1 MSEPASRSPGP
12 VSERL
17 RRNKE
22 PILELWEERV
32 RREIFAARHESHPIL
47 IDTLPLLLDQLSEAL
62 DSDHPRSIA
71 PDGATACQ
79 EHGGERARVTGYN
92 VENVIQEYVILREV
106 ILEVISQ
113 EGQVS
118 ERDRA
123 GIRHSIDEIMKQ
135 AAIAYGLVQNTI
147 REQFFAT
154 LTHDLRGPLT
164 AALSNAQLILKYQDR
179 PEQHAR
185 LASKIVQNISRVDK
199 MVTDLLDASRVRA
212 GERLSLHLAELDLA
226 YVARDVAEE
235 LMIVHGVQ
243 IRLEGGSAAGFWDGH
258 ALHRAFE
265 NLCANAIKYGD
276 TTKPITVRFE
286 QAHGR
291 TLVTVHNEGDPIPA
305 EDQETLF
312 KAYRRAHAS
321 ERSATRGWGLG
332 LALVRGV
339 AEAHGGSVM
348 VDSAPGRGTSFI
360 VDMPTDARPFLKK
373 ARQPFA

>member
-1 MSEPASRSPGP
+1 MSQLAHRSPAP
-12 VSERL
+12 ISERL
-17 RRNKE
+17 RKSKE
-22 PILELWEERV
+22 AILKLWEQRV
-32 RREIFAARHESHPIL
+32 RREIFAARHEAHPIL
-47 IDTLPLLLDQLSEAL
+47 IDTLPLLLDQLAEAL
-62 DSDHPRSIA
+62 DSDDPRSIA
-71 PDGATACQ
+71 LDGTTACQ
-79 EHGGERARVTGYN
+79 EHGGERARVTDYN

-106 ILEVISQ
+106 ILEVLLKD
-113 EGQVS
+113 GPVS
-118 ERDRA
+118 ERDRN

-147 REQFFAT
+147 RELFFAT

-199 MVTDLLDASRVRA
+199 MITDLLDASRVRA
-212 GERLSLHLAELDLA
+212 GERLVLKIGEHDL
-226 YVARDVAEE
+226 VQIARDVAEE
-235 LMIVHGVQ
+235 LMIAHGVQ
-243 IRLEGGSAAGFWDGH
+243 IRIEGGPATGFWDGH

-276 TTKPITVRFE
+276 TTKPITISFL
-286 QAHGR
+286 QSHGR
-291 TLVTVHNEGDPIPA
+291 TLATVHNEGEPIPA

-312 KAYRRAHAS
+312 KAYRRAHSS
-321 ERSATRGWGLG
+321 EKSTTKGWGLG

-348 VDSAPGRGTSFI
+348 VDSRPGTGTKFVI
-360 VDMPTDARPFLKK
+360 DMPTDARPFQKK